1 MSHTTTHRHRCGLP
15 DGILWNDLRRL
26 GVCFGSAVQASTVS
40 FLIVTAV
47 IAAVCVGNGK
57 IRRVCGAFAKG
68 NPRWMWLDD
77 MYGAMSVFGNA
88 WLIPQ
93 IGAEAFFMAL
103 LLGQMALS
111 LLMEGHGWMGAM
123 KRKIT
128 PVQFVGI
135 ALMIIGV
142 AMIRL

>member
-1 MSHTTTHRHRCGLP
+1 M
-15 DGILWNDLRRL
+15 
-26 GVCFGSAVQASTVS
+26 
-40 FLIVTAV
+40 
-47 IAAVCVGNGK
+47 CVGLSPK
-57 IRRVCGAFAKG
+57 AIRGGCG
-68 NPRWMWLDD
+68 WTIYMEQCL
-77 MYGAMSVFGNA
+77 

-93 IGAEAFFMAL
+93 IGVGAFFMAL

-111 LLMEGHGWMGAM
+111 FLMEGHGWMGAM